1 MLIRKALFRS
11 AGHRLLYRAGE
22 GGGMAGV
29 PKRGTGETLAGRG
42 PVRGRAVERLA
53 RQVAFR

>member
-1 MLIRKALFRS
+1 MPIRKALSR
-11 AGHRLLYRAGE
+11 AGRHRLLYRAGE
-22 GGGMAGV
+22 GGMAGV

>member
-1 MLIRKALFRS
+1 MPIRKVLSHA
-11 AGHRLLYRAGE
+11 AGHRLLYRAGQ
-22 GGGMAGV
+22 GGMAGA